1 MLEVLGDPRAIAVAI
16 LREYQKALG
25 RLPVTPAIFRHN
37 AGLLEE
43 FPPSCFL
50 RCLPRALQTAG
61 DRLPDSAARST
72 Q

>member
-1 MLEVLGDPRAIAVAI
+1 MLEVLGDPRAIAVAV
-16 LREYQKALG
+16 LREYQKAL
-25 RLPVTPAIFRHN
+25 RCLPVTPAILRHN

-43 FPPSCFL
+43 FPPGCFL
-50 RCLPRALQTAG
+50 RCLPGPLQTAG